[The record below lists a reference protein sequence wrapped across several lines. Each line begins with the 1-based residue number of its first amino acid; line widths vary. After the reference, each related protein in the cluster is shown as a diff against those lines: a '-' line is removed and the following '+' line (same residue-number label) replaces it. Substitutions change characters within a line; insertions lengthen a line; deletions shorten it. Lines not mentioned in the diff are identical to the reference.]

1 MMMMMKNCSM
11 VMLLCLLIIPRTGS
25 TEEQL
30 TLELSSAEL
39 MKTGSDLE
47 QAETKDAKASEI
59 VKQIRRVNADGTY
72 TLGFET
78 DDGSFKI
85 ETRDVMG
92 NVKQGTYGYI
102 DENGDV
108 KRVLYSTNNETLPK
122 DTTPEVVEIV
132 EEEKET
138 ITPAHSF
145 RYNRTNM
152 FSTTR
157 RPSSLSYLTSTAG
170 PTKASVIQSIPR
182 KRILL
187 PSERTT
193 SRGHSD
199 APRSFDSTTT
209 VVYATSVPT
218 PKPFT
223 GIRSTTYASKN
234 DRSTKVEIDQIS
246 SKVFISSSKE
256 VSTTKPNLS
265 KDKSDEK
272 HTKHEGRGNIL
283 RRQLKQDDEG
293 FEAQQQVLYGQSG
306 GEDGA
311 SGIYGGG
318 YGSVRPLFTT
328 TSQPRVPL
336 QVLAA
341 RQRANQLQSVLA
353 NSVPSSTTEKSY
365 VKIPK
370 RQGPIKVKVEEVTE
384 SAAENNFLTQVPIAD
399 QIPGSLGPEDGLVND
414 PRGFRERPLQ
424 SQLDQLYR
432 PRNYLRQVQLQQ
444 QQLLQQPQQQQSIL
458 ADPRAGF
465 RLPPPQQPQQQ
476 QQQIPNEQLLSE
488 RPDLR
493 QTTQSPQ
500 GAQRFT
506 QQYQSLQSQQQ
517 QPQPNYSDQPAESY
531 LSPSPYYPPRTPYD
545 YDRPLTVR
553 DFERLLQMLVF
564 RQQQFRY
571 NPYYPPTNP
580 ASFPPFV
587 PSPYNNQPYSQ
598 IPRPPPFYNPANPL
612 STGLYDPNYQNP
624 YYSPSSPVSQ
634 YSPGG
639 QGNNDGMFP
648 LSPQQQ
654 QTLGDASSYDSQRL
668 IPRRRQQQQQQQQFD
683 PRLFQQGVGGI
694 SPNPSEQ
701 EFNYNALQS
710 TDQSYLPSSVREQLL
725 YRMLMLAIRNDPQFV
740 TQAAASSSDSH
751 TVLEPEQQEA
761 INILKKVSTTKNK
774 TIRSN
779 KPVRSVQIIGVEE
792 EEDEEATN

>member
-1 MMMMMKNCSM
+1 MFRFYSHDIYYFAS
-11 VMLLCLLIIPRTGS
+11 LSFIASLICLVTCPCPNIINIS
-25 TEEQL
+25 F
-30 TLELSSAEL
+30 S
-39 MKTGSDLE
+39 
-47 QAETKDAKASEI
+47 AETKDAKASEI

-122 DTTPEVVEIV
+122 DTAPEVEEVV

-157 RPSSLSYLTSTAG
+157 RPSSLSFLTSTAG

-187 PSERTT
+187 PSER
-193 SRGHSD
+193 SNLRGHSD

-218 PKPFT
+218 PKPFS

-234 DRSTKVEIDQIS
+234 DRSSKVEIDQIS
-246 SKVFISSSKE
+246 TKAFISSSKE

-265 KDKSDEK
+265 KDKADEK

-353 NSVPSSTTEKSY
+353 NSVPSSTTERSY
-365 VKIPK
+365 VKTTK

-399 QIPGSLGPEDGLVND
+399 QIPGSRGPEDGLVND

-424 SQLDQLYR
+424 SQLDQL
-432 PRNYLRQVQLQQ
+432 
-444 QQLLQQPQQQQSIL
+444 
-458 ADPRAGF
+458 
-465 RLPPPQQPQQQ
+465 LPSPQQPQQQ
-476 QQQIPNEQLLSE
+476 QISNEQQQLLSE

-493 QTTQSPQ
+493 QTTQPPQ
-500 GAQRFT
+500 AQRFA
-506 QQYQSLQSQQQ
+506 QQYQSLQTQQQ
-517 QPQPNYSDQPAESY
+517 QQQPNYSDQPAESY

-571 NPYYPPTNP
+571 NPYFPPTNP

-587 PSPYNNQPYSQ
+587 PSAYNNQPYSQ
-598 IPRPPPFYNPANPL
+598 IPRPPPFYNQGNPL

-634 YSPGG
+634 YSP
-639 QGNNDGMFP
+639 
-648 LSPQQQ
+648 
-654 QTLGDASSYDSQRL
+654 
-668 IPRRRQQQQQQQQFD
+668 
-683 PRLFQQGVGGI
+683 
-694 SPNPSEQ
+694 EQ

-725 YRMLMLAIRNDPQFV
+725 YRMLMLAIRNDPQFAAQ
-740 TQAAASSSDSH
+740 TAASSSDSH
-751 TVLEPEQQEA
+751 SILEPEQQEA
-761 INILKKVSTTKNK
+761 TNILKTASTTKSKMINSK
-774 TIRSN
+774 
-779 KPVRSVQIIGVEE
+779 KPVRSVQIIGIEE
-792 EEDEEATN
+792 EGDEEATN

>member
-1 MMMMMKNCSM
+1 M
-11 VMLLCLLIIPRTGS
+11 VMLLCLLIIPQTGS

-122 DTTPEVVEIV
+122 DTAPEVVETV

-152 FSTTR
+152 YSTTR

-193 SRGHSD
+193 LRGHSD

-218 PKPFT
+218 PKPFS

-234 DRSTKVEIDQIS
+234 DRSSKVEIDQIS

-265 KDKSDEK
+265 KDKTDEK

-353 NSVPSSTTEKSY
+353 NSVPSSTTEKNY
-365 VKIPK
+365 VKIAK
-370 RQGPIKVKVEEVTE
+370 RGPIKVKVEEVTE

-444 QQLLQQPQQQQSIL
+444 QQLLQQPQQQQPNL

-465 RLPPPQQPQQQ
+465 RLPPPQQQ
-476 QQQIPNEQLLSE
+476 QQQIPNDQLLRE

-506 QQYQSLQSQQQ
+506 QQYQPLQSQQQ

-580 ASFPPFV
+580 ASFPPF
-587 PSPYNNQPYSQ
+587 QQ
-598 IPRPPPFYNPANPL
+598 QQQQQLQQF
-612 STGLYDPNYQNP
+612 
-624 YYSPSSPVSQ
+624 
-634 YSPGG
+634 
-639 QGNNDGMFP
+639 
-648 LSPQQQ
+648 QQQ
-654 QTLGDASSYDSQRL
+654 QTLGDASNYDSQRL
-668 IPRRRQQQQQQQQFD
+668 IPRRRQQQQQQQQQFD

-694 SPNPSEQ
+694 NPNPSEQ

-725 YRMLMLAIRNDPQFV
+725 YRMLMLAIRNDPQFA

-761 INILKKVSTTKNK
+761 VNILKTASTTKSK
-774 TIRSN
+774 TVNSN